1 MRSPRNLLWTLVL
14 CACQPAH
21 AFGQAAKAA
30 LVLRDHSAAA
40 VGLFNNMRT
49 PAALIGGALVPLGLL
64 NAAPV
69 VEADSK
75 RTKLLKRAY
84 VLMAVASLLSEILAV
99 TYSTIAINKLVEVA
113 QAPTAGVTELIA
125 NYHELAWLGTN
136 IHFLL
141 GMMGFGLIVG
151 AKASLVF
158 GNPIGKIAGLWSVA
172 AFMQALSVVNRGIAQ
187 SQFGSNIFTLT
198 LRYGSLLLV
207 NAKGVMSISA
217 VAVFLYSLFLLA
229 NAILKDRSS
238 GEKEKASKSTCQ
250 SQLQRL

>member
-1 MRSPRNLLWTLVL
+1 MFTPCLKWNLLLTLVL
-14 CACQPAH
+14 CACQPVH

-30 LVLRDHSAAA
+30 LVLKDHSAAA

-49 PAALIGGALVPLGLL
+49 PAALIGGALVPLGIL

-69 VEADSK
+69 AKDDSK
-75 RTKLLKRAY
+75 RTKLFKRAY
-84 VLMAVASLLSEILAV
+84 ILLGVASLLSEILAV

-113 QAPTAGVTELIA
+113 HAPTAGVVALIA
-125 NYHELAWLGTN
+125 NHHELAWIGTN

-158 GNPIGKIAGLWSVA
+158 GNPTGQIAGLWSMA

-187 SQFGSNIFTLT
+187 SPFGSNMFTLT
-198 LRYGSLLLV
+198 LRYGSLLLA
-207 NAKGVMSISA
+207 NATGVMSTSA

-229 NAILKDRSS
+229 KAIVKDRSS
-238 GEKEKASKSTCQ
+238 EDKEKQK
-250 SQLQRL
+250 